1 MYKSYNILILKHIYD
16 KNVLIYDTCYNMIS
30 VNYHKPIYLKFIKC
44 FNVDASYYVWDW
56 MDNI

>member
-30 VNYHKPIYLKFIKC
+30 VNYSRPIHLKFIKC
-44 FNVDASYYVWDW
+44 FNADASYYVWDW